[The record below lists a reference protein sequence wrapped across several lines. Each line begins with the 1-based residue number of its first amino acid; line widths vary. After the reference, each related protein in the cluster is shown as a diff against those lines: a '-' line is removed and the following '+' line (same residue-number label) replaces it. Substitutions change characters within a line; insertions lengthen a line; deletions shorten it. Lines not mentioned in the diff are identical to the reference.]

1 MHPKTLVSVTKYE
14 QVKSLLLLPL
24 SIFAYPGA
32 RSPALLLM
40 HLLVSDSLRLSATTT
55 TFCNLYDRQQT
66 DWARRL
72 LLAGCR
78 RLPVS
83 VSVGR
88 RINIIIQST
97 STVPLCSYLNQPTN
111 QPTHPIIISL
121 WPGSWTCSQSTSSS
135 SSSSSTTFEST
146 YTRVLHVSELV
157 NK

>member
-111 QPTHPIIISL
+111 PPIPSSYLCDQEVEPVRSLLLHLLQHSSRPTL
-121 WPGSWTCSQSTSSS
+121 EFCM
-135 SSSSSTTFEST
+135 
-146 YTRVLHVSELV
+146 RVS
-157 NK
+157 

>member
-88 RINIIIQST
+88 RINIIQST
-97 STVPLCSYLNQPTN
+97 STVPLCSYLNQPVN
-111 QPTHPIIISL
+111 PPIPSSYLCDQEVEPVRSLLLLLLLHLLQHSSRPTL
-121 WPGSWTCSQSTSSS
+121 EFCMW
-135 SSSSSTTFEST
+135 
-146 YTRVLHVSELV
+146 VS
-157 NK
+157 

>member
-111 QPTHPIIISL
+111 PPIPSSYLCDQEVEPVRSLLLLLLLHLLQHSSRPTL
-121 WPGSWTCSQSTSSS
+121 EFCM
-135 SSSSSTTFEST
+135 
-146 YTRVLHVSELV
+146 RVS
-157 NK
+157 